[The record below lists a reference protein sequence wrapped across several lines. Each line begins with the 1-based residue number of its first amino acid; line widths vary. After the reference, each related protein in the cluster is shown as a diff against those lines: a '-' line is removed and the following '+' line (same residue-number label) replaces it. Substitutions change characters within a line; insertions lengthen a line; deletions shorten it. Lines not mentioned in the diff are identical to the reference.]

1 VRVRPTVR
9 VGAAVI
15 GSNGGSAEHVY
26 PNVVEGVVEAI
37 NERGIRI
44 DGEWLNVSK
53 FKPVAMPGVGELVRI
68 KVQPKG
74 FINSLEVVKA
84 LDGPAEHTTAGV
96 ARDERIARLAVLKAA
111 ANFLG
116 EMSHTHPD
124 VRSEHVIVLADKW
137 LKWVNHA
144 D

>member
-1 VRVRPTVR
+1 
-9 VGAAVI
+9 VI
-15 GSNGGSAEHVY
+15 ASNGGSGEYVY
-26 PNVVEGVVEAI
+26 PNVVEGVVEAT

-44 DGEWLNVSK
+44 DGEWLNISK
-53 FKPVAMPGVGELVRI
+53 FHPVALPEVGQVVRI

-74 FINSLEVVKA
+74 FINSLEVLKTA
-84 LDGPAEHTTAGV
+84 GLEHTPATAS
-96 ARDERIARLAVLKAA
+96 ASRNETITRLAVLKAA

-124 VRSEHVIVLADKW
+124 VRSEHVLVLADKW
-137 LKWVNHA
+137 LAWVNHA

>member
-1 VRVRPTVR
+1 MI
-9 VGAAVI
+9 A
-15 GSNGGSAEHVY
+15 SNGGSGEHVY

-37 NERGIRI
+37 NERGVRI
-44 DGEWLNVSK
+44 DGEWLNISK
-53 FKPVAMPGVGELVRI
+53 VHPVALPAVGQLVRI

-84 LDGPAEHTTAGV
+84 LNGATGPAATPTD
-96 ARDERIARLAVLKAA
+96 RDQRIARLAVLKAA

-124 VRSEHVIVLADKW
+124 VRSEHVLVLADKW
-137 LKWVNHA
+137 VAWVNDDA